1 MEGKPTPIN
10 SVAIVQTNTE
20 DIVGELDL
28 VAMTK
33 GVLIEKLAVLRGG
46 PTTLYESWAREFEQ
60 RMQTEISRCR
70 ANSLGGISRCDAGL
84 VRIEPRQNAPTTF
97 VLTIPDGIPEEVV
110 P

>member
-60 RMQTEISRCR
+60 RF
-70 ANSLGGISRCDAGL
+70 
-84 VRIEPRQNAPTTF
+84 PRVKVTMKAAPNTPPASPTTN
-97 VLTIPDGIPEEVV
+97 
-110 P
+110 